1 MRKESS
7 AHEKRHH
14 RNALAGIVLA
24 ALGTIGVSASSAGEP
39 AKSLSKPIIEEELG
53 LSVHGLV
60 QLEFSDHYITPRGLN
75 VENQGLV
82 FQPLVLLF
90 WNLYSGDGFLKD
102 VTLTTGV
109 WNSIH
114 TRRSGADPSRWNEI
128 DPIGGLTFKFGN
140 GWKFDAFVT
149 SFQSQTDSYDT
160 STNLDL
166 KLTYSD
172 TAFGN
177 FSINPCV
184 EFFLELEDKATVVFN
199 PATSEESWY
208 WVFGINPTYKFQSI
222 PLTVEL
228 PTFISVVDGD
238 FYQRFDGSGGGSGAG
253 VFSTY
258 LKFSTPLSFIPKRF
272 GAWTLYAGVQYY
284 HLFNDGTL
292 DGNQVLGATSER
304 KENLWQVHGGV
315 SVFF

>member
-1 MRKESS
+1 MTNALS
-7 AHEKRHH
+7 AHANRNH
-14 RNALAGIVLA
+14 RSVLAGIALA
-24 ALGTIGVSASSAGEP
+24 ALGALGTSTALAGEP
-39 AKSLSKPIIEEELG
+39 AKSLAKPIIEEELG
-53 LSVHGLV
+53 LSVHGLI

-75 VENQGLV
+75 VENQGVV

-90 WNLYSGDGFLKD
+90 WNLYSGEGFLKD
-102 VTLTTGV
+102 ITLTTGV

-114 TRRSGADPSRWNEI
+114 SRRSGADPGRWNEI
-128 DPIGGLTFKFGN
+128 DPIGGLTFKLGQ
-140 GWKFDAFVT
+140 GWKFDAFIT
-149 SFQSQTDSYDT
+149 QFHSQTESYDT
-160 STNLDL
+160 STNLDF
-166 KLTYSD
+166 KLTYNDSC
-172 TAFGN
+172 FGN
-177 FSINPCV
+177 FSINPYV
-184 EFFLELEDKATVVFN
+184 EFFLEVEDKATVVFN
-199 PATSEESWY
+199 SATSQESWY
-208 WVFGINPTYKFQSI
+208 FVLGVDPTYKFQSI

-228 PTFISVVDGD
+228 PTFISFVDSD

-258 LKFSTPLSFIPKRF
+258 LKFSTPLSFVPKRF

-284 HLFNDGTL
+284 HLFNDGVL